1 MRILIA
7 TASTHGC
14 TRAFAELI
22 GEVFTEVGHYVI
34 HADVESQ
41 PSLDVD
47 AVVLGSAVYGAR
59 PMAAGRQ
66 FGQRLER
73 EFTGPT
79 WAYAVGVKNITR
91 DPLKTTFTEPRTGNP
106 LEQRYPIFGG
116 VINPD
121 GLSIPEKALIGMLG
135 AAGTDLRD
143 EELVQGWALMVAS
156 RLAAQDHSLQS

>member
-14 TRAFAELI
+14 TRAFANLI
-22 GEVFTEVGHYVI
+22 GEVFTELGHQVRI
-34 HADVESQ
+34 ADVETE

-59 PMAAGRQ
+59 PMAAGRH
-66 FGQRLER
+66 FGERLQR

-79 WAYAVGVKNITR
+79 WAYAVGVKNVTR
-91 DPLKTTFTEPRTGNP
+91 DPLKTTFTEPRSGDP
-106 LEQRYPIFGG
+106 LASRYPIFGG

-121 GLSIPEKALIGMLG
+121 GLTLPEKALIGMLG

-156 RLAAQDHSLQS
+156 RLGAPDASLQS